1 MIRIAIVGA
10 SGYTGAELVRLLS
23 LHPEAKV
30 VAATSDSFAGQ
41 KLGDL
46 YPALGAAGDM
56 VLRKLSDADLSP
68 KSADV
73 VFLAVPHG
81 ESLKL
86 TPGLVASGAKVIDLS
101 GDFRF
106 HDTSV
111 YEAWYKHPHTAK
123 ELAGQAV
130 YGLPELFRDKIRGA
144 KLIANPGCYVTS
156 VVLSLFPLV
165 KTGLVDCQHI
175 LVDAKSGV
183 SGAGRKVQYETQFAR
198 VSENIIPYKV
208 GVHQHTPEMEQSLKM
223 AGGREVVIT
232 FSPHLVPARRGIL
245 SVAYARLLNHSTTA
259 ELTRLYQDFYRNE
272 PFVEVRTAPSGL
284 PELASAVGTN
294 RCLVSVLADERTQT
308 AIAVASLD
316 NLIKGASGQA
326 IQNLN
331 LLAGLPESLGLT
343 GPGLLP

>member
-1 MIRIAIVGA
+1 MIKVAIVGA
-10 SGYTGAELVRLLS
+10 SGYTGAELARLLS
-23 LHPEAKV
+23 LHPQAKV

-41 KLGDL
+41 KLSDL
-46 YPALGAAGDM
+46 YPAMGPAGDM
-56 VLRKLSDADLSP
+56 VLRKLAEADLSP
-68 KSADV
+68 KAADV

-86 TPGLVASGAKVIDLS
+86 TPGLVASGVKVIDLS

-106 HDTSV
+106 PDTAV
-111 YEAWYKHPHTAK
+111 YETWYKQPHTAK
-123 ELAGQAV
+123 DLASQAV
-130 YGLPELFRDKIRGA
+130 YGLPELFREQIKSA

-156 VVLSLFPLV
+156 VVLSLYPLV
-165 KTGLVDCQHI
+165 KNGLVDCQHI
-175 LVDAKSGV
+175 LVDAKSGT

-198 VSENIIPYKV
+198 VSENVIPYKV
-208 GVHQHTPEMEQSLKM
+208 GGVHQHTPEMEQSLRQ
-223 AGGREVVIT
+223 ATGREVVIS
-232 FSPHLVPARRGIL
+232 FSPQLVPARRGIL
-245 SVAYARLLNHSTTA
+245 SLAYARLLNRLTTA
-259 ELTRLYQDFYRNE
+259 ELTKLYQDFYRQE
-272 PFVEVRTAPSGL
+272 SFVEVRTAGL

-294 RCLVSVLADERTQT
+294 RCLVSVAVDERTQT

-331 LLAGLPESLGLT
+331 LLFGLPETLGLT

>member
-1 MIRIAIVGA
+1 MIRVAIVGA

-23 LHPEAKV
+23 LHPQAKV

-41 KLGDL
+41 KLSDL
-46 YPALGAAGDM
+46 YPAMGAAGDI
-56 VLRKLSDADLSP
+56 VLRKLAEADLSP
-68 KSADV
+68 KAADV

-86 TPGLVASGAKVIDLS
+86 TPGLVASGVKVIDLS

-106 HDTSV
+106 PDTAV
-111 YEAWYKHPHTAK
+111 YETWYKQPHTAK
-123 ELAGQAV
+123 DLAGQAV
-130 YGLPELFRDKIRGA
+130 YGLPELFREKIKTA

-156 VVLSLFPLV
+156 VVLSLYPLV
-165 KTGLVDCQHI
+165 KNGLVDCQHI
-175 LVDAKSGV
+175 LVDAKSGT

-198 VSENIIPYKV
+198 VSENVIPYKV
-208 GVHQHTPEMEQSLKM
+208 GGVHQHTPEMEHSLRQATGK
-223 AGGREVVIT
+223 EVIIS
-232 FSPHLVPARRGIL
+232 FSPQLVPARRGIL
-245 SVAYARLLNHSTTA
+245 SLAYARLLNRTTTA
-259 ELTRLYQDFYRNE
+259 ELTKLYQDFYRQE
-272 PFVEVRTAPSGL
+272 SFVEVRTTGL

-294 RCLVSVLADERTQT
+294 RCLISVVADDRTQT

-331 LLAGLPESLGLT
+331 LLFGLPETLGLT